1 MMPTIREQTLTALLA
16 RLQSVPTATAKREAP
31 LPETVPSGGLV
42 ILRDGDPGDPEVLL
56 SPPSYL
62 WQHQAEIDVLVSGAD
77 DTAIAALD
85 DLLTAIGTALAADR
99 SLSGLADWL
108 EWSAPKT
115 SQLAIDCAA
124 GLRGALVTVTIS
136 YASDNPLG

>member
-1 MMPTIREQTLTALLA
+1 MMPTIREQILTALLA

-115 SQLAIDCAA
+115 SQLAIDGAA